1 MEKIKSQQNLA
12 LILACIGVV
21 IFALSLPATRYLTAS
36 LSFMDIG
43 LSRSIIAAI
52 FGGLALLIM
61 RQPLPN
67 LRQCLLILWTSSGIT
82 FGFPILTALGMET
95 VPASHGAV
103 ILGGLSLATA
113 AGSTLFAHE
122 RPSIGFW
129 LTSLAGLIIII
140 AFAIT
145 QHGGLE
151 LALYWGDLALLGAVL
166 VAGFCYALGGHLAK
180 ELGGWQV
187 ICWTMLLASPLT
199 LLWAGFALDGQ
210 AFMQMDATG
219 WIVLLF
225 LSVMCSLVGFFFWF
239 GAMRIGGI
247 ARIAQIQYAQPF
259 LTALFSIWLLNEA
272 FDVVTILFMVAIVA
286 VIALSRKMAV
296 R

>member
-1 MEKIKSQQNLA
+1 MNDKEKQTLA
-12 LILACIGVV
+12 LFLACIGVV

-43 LSRSIIAAI
+43 LSRGLIAAI
-52 FGGLALLIM
+52 ISAFALLIT
-61 RQPLPN
+61 RQPLPS
-67 LRQCLLILWTSSGIT
+67 LRQCLLLLCTSSGVT

-113 AGSTLFAHE
+113 AAGALFARE

-129 LTSLAGLIIII
+129 LVSLAGLVIII
-140 AFAIT
+140 AFTVT

-166 VAGFCYALGGHLAK
+166 SAGICYALGGYLAK

-187 ICWTMLLASPLT
+187 ICWTMLLASPAT
-199 LLWAGFALDGQ
+199 LLWASFALDGQ
-210 AFMQMDATG
+210 AFYQMDTTSWA
-219 WIVLLF
+219 VLLF
-225 LSVMCSLVGFFFWF
+225 LSSMCTLVAFFFWF
-239 GAMRIGGI
+239 GAMAIGGI

-272 FDVVTILFMVAIVA
+272 FDLVTIIFMVAIVA
-286 VIALSRKMAV
+286 VIALSRKMTV

>member
-1 MEKIKSQQNLA
+1 MQSQQNLA
-12 LILACIGVV
+12 LFLACIGVV

-36 LSFMDIG
+36 LSFIDIG
-43 LSRSIIAAI
+43 LSRGLIAAI
-52 FGGLALLIM
+52 ISALALLIM
-61 RQPLPN
+61 RQPLPS
-67 LRQCLLILWTSSGIT
+67 LRQCLLLLCTSSGIT

-95 VPASHGAV
+95 VPVSHGAV

-113 AGSTLFAHE
+113 AAGTLFSQE
-122 RPSIGFW
+122 RPSVGFW
-129 LTSLAGLIIII
+129 LVSVLGLAIIVV
-140 AFAIT
+140 FAIT

-166 VAGFCYALGGHLAK
+166 SAGICYALGGRLAK

-199 LLWAGFALDGQ
+199 LLWASFSVNWQALY
-210 AFMQMDATG
+210 QMDSISWG
-219 WIVLLF
+219 VLIF
-225 LSVMCSLVGFFFWF
+225 LSSMCTLVGFFFWF
-239 GAMRIGGI
+239 GAMAIGGI

-259 LTALFSIWLLNEA
+259 LSALFSIWLLNEE
-272 FDVVTILFMVAIVA
+272 FSLTSMMFMIAIVA
-286 VIALSRKMAV
+286 VIALSRKMTV